1 MQISFHNYL
10 ARNRNILTFLNI
22 YYLYSIQLY
31 KLNFIFSYY
40 PPDSPGY
47 NTEMF
52 EKSVKDYTY
61 PNGKI
66 WKDLFQS
73 GKYTDPSRVHK
84 RLF

>member
-1 MQISFHNYL
+1 MN
-10 ARNRNILTFLNI
+10 
-22 YYLYSIQLY
+22 
-31 KLNFIFSYY
+31 FSYY

-73 GKYTDPSRVHK
+73 GKYTDPSRVQK